1 MCRRAGEKGALWITD
16 LSATTASLNDDQFFP
31 GYTYLTLK
39 RHATELYHLTAA
51 ERRQMI
57 EELSRVAQALDVVF
71 RPVKMNYELL
81 GNQVPHIHWHVVPR
95 LTEDPNPRGPVWS
108 LPHEPRRLS
117 AEATR
122 ERVAAIRSALVQLP
136 G

>member
-1 MCRRAGEKGALWITD
+1 M
-16 LSATTASLNDDQFFP
+16 
-31 GYTYLTLK
+31 

-57 EELSRVAQALDVVF
+57 EELS
-71 RPVKMNYELL
+71 
-81 GNQVPHIHWHVVPR
+81 VVPR
-95 LTEDPNPRGPVWS
+95 LAEDPNPRWPVWS

-122 ERVAAIRSALVQLP
+122 ERVAAIRSALAQLS

>member
-1 MCRRAGEKGALWITD
+1 M
-16 LSATTASLNDDQFFP
+16 
-31 GYTYLTLK
+31 
-39 RHATELYHLTAA
+39 RHATELYHLSAA
-51 ERRQMI
+51 ERQRMI
-57 EELSRVAQALDVVF
+57 EELSSVAQALNVVF

-95 LTEDPNPRGPVWS
+95 LAEDPNPRWPVWS

-122 ERVAAIRSALVQLP
+122 ERVTAIRSALAQLP

>member
-1 MCRRAGEKGALWITD
+1 MCRRVGEKGPLWIAD
-16 LSATTASLNDDQFFP
+16 LGTTTAYLNEDQFFS
-31 GYTYLTLK
+31 GYTYLILK
-39 RHATELYHLTAA
+39 RHATELYHLTAS
-51 ERRQMI
+51 ERLQMI
-57 EELSRVAQALDVVF
+57 EELSRVAQALDAVF

-95 LTEDPNPRGPVWS
+95 LADDPNPRWPVWT

-117 AEATR
+117 AEAAR
-122 ERVAAIRSALVQLP
+122 ERVTAVRAALVQLA